1 MLCKLGLLCLSI
13 CGLAN
18 PTLGFTLNR
27 PLSTFSSSS
36 KINNIDLRQSALSA
50 TSSTKDYL
58 EPGDRVLLLGPGFLQ
73 LVIAKALKAAGLVP
87 MIVAPQ
93 KKLESFSRFVGD
105 DEIMAEADIGLPD
118 ELGKVSGVVFCSEE
132 AVYGESIVKTIMDW
146 DGYKDGVCTRAI
158 CCVPI
163 LTSKSKEKAAGWMP
177 IFNNDAKGTNIW
189 NAFTKAFK
197 NHPVSGSA
205 SGAVIHFGNLFG
217 GSVDGPPCLLPLGL
231 DESIY
236 KMTLENYRD
245 LKERSFDRFR
255 LGAQI
260 IEGDAINPKPT
271 NLEKLEKE
279 AIKKDELIEAY
290 RIVGGYPEVDGVNR
304 HVVAQA
310 VTQALMRPS
319 RGDFTVSDESS
330 SVISVPKEFTVL
342 SKCLSEFPTNEE
354 WDELFQ
360 NPGPAKWPDPYL
372 FDPSTLPKVTAE
384 EPK

>member
-1 MLCKLGLLCLSI
+1 MLYKLGLLCLSI

-18 PTLGFTLNR
+18 QTLGFTLNR

-36 KINNIDLRQSALSA
+36 KINNINLRQSALSA

-73 LVIAKALKAAGLVP
+73 LVIAKTLKAAGLVP

-118 ELGKVSGVVFCSEE
+118 KLGKVSGVVFCSEE

-158 CCVPI
+158 CCVPV

-189 NAFTKAFK
+189 NDFTKAFK

-236 KMTLENYRD
+236 KVCHYD
-245 LKERSFDRFR
+245 GK
-255 LGAQI
+255 
-260 IEGDAINPKPT
+260 
-271 NLEKLEKE
+271 
-279 AIKKDELIEAY
+279 KKDVHSY
-290 RIVGGYPEVDGVNR
+290 FVFRTSSHYT
-304 HVVAQA
+304 
-310 VTQALMRPS
+310 VT
-319 RGDFTVSDESS
+319 
-330 SVISVPKEFTVL
+330 SVIKNS
-342 SKCLSEFPTNEE
+342 
-354 WDELFQ
+354 
-360 NPGPAKWPDPYL
+360 
-372 FDPSTLPKVTAE
+372 
-384 EPK
+384 